1 LATTDD
7 EVDLSV
13 GCLKR
18 TIGVAPFRWWWRR
31 ALLAVVVV
39 VVVVVLATSI
49 ITPIIAAIVALV
61 VTAVVTSVVAVV
73 FMMIVVPVVVTF
85 VIAAVVAAII
95 TSIPIVIET
104 VWSAVAVITSIRSTV
119 TVVIMADAVLVVVI
133 VALGLRGFK
142 GYSKGMLQLF
152 ALPHG
157 MFSVAVE
164 LTLVV
169 HDHVEV
175 TLEEGGRSWWV
186 CHIGFTG
193 SLARPVSA
201 VVVILSVEVVHHHV
215 LSVD

>member
-142 GYSKGMLQLF
+142 GYSKGTLQLF

-169 HDHVEV
+169 YDHVEV
-175 TLEEGGRSWWV
+175 TLKEGGRSWWV